1 MALSPLR
8 PVGDHFRMTLKHR
21 RAHERTVRIHWN
33 GHEYITAASM
43 GEIFL
48 GRVRQL
54 ITTGRTELVPLLHD
68 GGLEMLLVSPSTAQ
82 AAHRRQAP
90 LAA

>member
-1 MALSPLR
+1 
-8 PVGDHFRMTLKHR
+8 MTLTHR

-33 GHEYITAASM
+33 GHEYITVASM

-48 GRVRQL
+48 GRVRE
-54 ITTGRTELVPLLHD
+54 ITTSGRSELVPLLHE
-68 GGLEMLLVSPSTAQ
+68 GGLELLLVSPSTEF
-82 AAHRRQAP
+82 AARHHQAP